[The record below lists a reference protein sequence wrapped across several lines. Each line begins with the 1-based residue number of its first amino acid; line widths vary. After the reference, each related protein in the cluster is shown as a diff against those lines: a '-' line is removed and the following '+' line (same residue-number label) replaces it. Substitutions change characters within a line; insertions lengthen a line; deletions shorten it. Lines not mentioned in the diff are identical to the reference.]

1 MRTLNFIPAVFRLWL
16 TVMVLL
22 FASCSKEEL
31 SQTQDPT
38 NVNDTP
44 ATLTLMVAHPDAVL
58 IKTKADDKGP
68 YDVPYTNAESAIRNL
83 IFFIFDVDSEGNES
97 INSKQIF
104 EVSSPVFNTGVY
116 TFEKA
121 LNLEPGI
128 KHIYVAANVTAEH
141 LKKIYEKIEAAETF
155 KMDDVILAGN
165 SPETAL
171 ANVMKDDLTHN
182 GQGTDILMFAQA
194 FSGNSE
200 KSVDIE
206 VIESNSGK
214 YQLAAQLKR
223 LVTKVLV
230 TCKEGER
237 GFVASGGKFIIPTAD
252 IRYCLNTTTKQ
263 IYLKER
269 YNTTADIN
277 EDPDWILQD
286 YSSQTGNDNYNSHYM
301 YSSGGELVSRI
312 HDQRYSTVPV
322 AYNES
327 RLEVNENHYTEGLYC
342 LENTV
347 YAGNGSWADIDATAK
362 FATTHIAMK
371 VRMIPRTI
379 QRSNLNNMYLKAYTE
394 EHDYKDNWYWEYAL
408 TSGTDEKDG
417 GKPYPVGTYWALTKN
432 GSTTYYGEKGRDE
445 MIKQNRATLNEFVKY
460 EGGYNWFYTFIEGGK
475 NTSDGTTLSYAGDS
489 YWGIERNNYY
499 IVNIQGITKIGESV
513 PEGDFIRINSQT
525 VNWTQRGSQ
534 EVVIKPKGE

>member
-31 SQTQDPT
+31 SQTQDPA

-104 EVSSPVFNTGVY
+104 EISSPVFTTGIY

-121 LNLEPGI
+121 LTLNPGK
-128 KHIYVAANVTAEH
+128 KHIYVAANINPAQRE
-141 LKKIYEKIEAAETF
+141 LIYDNSSSDNF
-155 KMDDVILAGN
+155 KMDDIILAG
-165 SPETAL
+165 STHDEAL
-171 ANVMKDDLTHN
+171 ANVIKDDMSHT

-194 FSGNSE
+194 FSGDLFNPDF
-200 KSVDIE
+200 DIE
-206 VIESNSGK
+206 IVDGSK
-214 YQLAAQLKR
+214 DRYQLTAQLKR

-230 TCKEGER
+230 TCREGES

-269 YNTTADIN
+269 HNTTADIN
-277 EDPDWILQD
+277 EDTDWILQD
-286 YSSQTGNDNYNSHYM
+286 YSSQTGNDSYNSHYM
-301 YSSGGELVSRI
+301 YCSGGELISRI

-322 AYNES
+322 AYDES

-347 YAGNGSWADIDATAK
+347 YAGNGTWADIDATAK

-379 QRSNLNNMYLKAYTE
+379 QRSNLNNMYLKAYKE
-394 EHDYKDNWYWEYAL
+394 EHDGVDNWYWEDAL

-417 GKPYPVGTYWALTKN
+417 GKPYPAGTYWALTKN
-432 GSTTYYGEKGRDE
+432 GSTTYYGEMGRDE
-445 MIKQNRATLNEFVKY
+445 MIKQNRATLDEFVKY

-475 NTSDGTTLSYAGDS
+475 NTTDGTTLSYVGDS
-489 YWGIERNNYY
+489 YWGLQRNSYY
-499 IVNIQGITKIGESV
+499 IVNIQSIKQIGESS

-525 VNWTQRGSQ
+525 VDWTQRGSQ